1 MKRSNIFL
9 FTWEN
14 AIFLKKD
21 LDKWVSRF
29 SQKYSEFNISRI
41 NKDNL
46 DKINLEQ
53 ELTSPPF
60 FSEHR
65 LIILDGIPSPTPV
78 RKDTEEAEATPK
90 ENNADILIEK
100 ILDNIPDSNFV
111 LFVSPAP
118 DVKKSLYKKIA
129 SIANIKDFPNLN
141 EREIREY
148 IRSELLWIDNEA
160 IARLIEYKWINLE
173 KIEKEIDKLS
183 LFRFHDRITAGDIEK
198 YVVPEIEVSV
208 FQFTDRIFELNF
220 TKALTS
226 LKILLGNEKAE
237 PTIAAIMTTIRKY
250 LFALYLKRNKVSDKD
265 ITDSV
270 KMAPFAYQKIVKYSK
285 NEGII
290 RRFYEK
296 MCEIDLKSKTGEL
309 MLDSEDGPVMAIEK
323 VILDLKNTKNTIQ

>member
-1 MKRSNIFL
+1 M
-9 FTWEN
+9 
-14 AIFLKKD
+14 
-21 LDKWVSRF
+21 
-29 SQKYSEFNISRI
+29 
-41 NKDNL
+41 
-46 DKINLEQ
+46 
-53 ELTSPPF
+53 
-60 FSEHR
+60 
-65 LIILDGIPSPTPV
+65 
-78 RKDTEEAEATPK
+78 
-90 ENNADILIEK
+90 
-100 ILDNIPDSNFV
+100 
-111 LFVSPAP
+111 
-118 DVKKSLYKKIA
+118 
-129 SIANIKDFPNLN
+129 
-141 EREIREY
+141 
-148 IRSELLWIDNEA
+148 
-160 IARLIEYKWINLE
+160 
-173 KIEKEIDKLS
+173 
-183 LFRFHDRITAGDIEK
+183 
-198 YVVPEIEVSV
+198 PEIEVSV